1 MLPAPTS
8 PYQFKTLHSA
18 LMQNVALDPLSFSF
32 DQYNPFFSD
41 FGDLIPEKETKIF
54 DINWKVGHSLRIS
67 ND

>member
-1 MLPAPTS
+1 MLPALTS

-32 DQYNPFFSD
+32 NQYNPLCSG
-41 FGDLIPEKETKIF
+41 FGDLSPERELKIF